1 MILAIDRIIV
11 CRLINQSYHAFGS
24 VVYMDI
30 SRHHDPG
37 MPGAYL
43 ILLLDVLS
51 RWGIGEQALLNP
63 FELHRVQLAD
73 PNCRIP
79 AHQFND
85 VLQRAHLLT
94 GEDSLAYHLGTQM
107 RISTHGF
114 IGFAIMTSS
123 TATEAIVLASRFIGI
138 RLPYCQMVSR
148 YHPPTADIQLI
159 CDLSIEPLRSELL
172 LSLLIGI
179 LQIGEALIQQSIKA
193 KISLDFDEPVNFHK
207 FTKLINSQ
215 FLFNQPIVNAEFDSK
230 LAKVALLT
238 ADPVAS
244 QLALTQCEAELSAL
258 GRRDRLAARVREI
271 LISHKQRYPQIE
283 QVAAQ
288 LCISDRTLKRQ
299 LASEDTS
306 YSALL
311 EEVRHRQAVG
321 LLSRTDLSLERIA
334 EQLGYSDVANF
345 NRAFRRWTG
354 KTPGRWRRDP
364 KT

>member
-1 MILAIDRIIV
+1 
-11 CRLINQSYHAFGS
+11 
-24 VVYMDI
+24 MDV
-30 SRHHDPG
+30 SRRHDPG

-51 RWGIGEQALLNP
+51 RWGISEQALLHP
-63 FELHRVQLAD
+63 FDLRREQLAD
-73 PNCRIP
+73 PNCRLP
-79 AHQFND
+79 ATQFNE

-94 GEDSLAYHLGTQM
+94 GEPSLAYHLGMQM

-123 TATEAIVLASRFIGI
+123 NATQAIALASRFIGI
-138 RLPYCQMVSR
+138 RLPYCQMVTH
-148 YHPPTADIQLI
+148 YHPPTAGIRLI
-159 CDLSIEPLRSELL
+159 CDLPLEPLRSELL

-179 LQIGEALIQQSIKA
+179 IQIGEALIQQHVKA
-193 KISLDFDEPVNFHK
+193 KLHLDFAEPTNFHK
-207 FTKLINSQ
+207 FSKLMDSQ
-215 FLFNQPIVNAEFDSK
+215 FSFNQPVVSAEFDSSIAYAR
-230 LAKVALLT
+230 LVT

-258 GRRDRLAARVREI
+258 GQRDRLAVRVREI
-271 LISHKQRYPQIE
+271 LISHEHGYPQIE

-288 LCISDRTLKRQ
+288 LCMSDRTLKRQ
-299 LASEDTS
+299 LAAEDTS

-354 KTPGRWRRDP
+354 KTPGRWRREP
-364 KT
+364 KS